1 MTAVDRA
8 LARATHR
15 AERALISVGDEVRE
29 ARIAAGWSQER
40 VGLLVGISR
49 SKVTRIEGGKLRTV
63 SILDVSRVAGALG
76 LELAV
81 RIYPGSGPL
90 RDSAHSARLGDVLE
104 HAAPPLRVRR
114 EVPLP
119 SPDGRPEMRAWDAVI
134 VGHGLRTTIELEMRL
149 RDSQALERRI
159 GLKRRDDPADRFV
172 LLVAATHGNRRALAA
187 GPTIFADLPRRG
199 PRVVIDALKAGRH
212 PPSCLVVV

>member
-15 AERALISVGDEVRE
+15 AERAMTTVGDELRE
-29 ARIAAGWSQER
+29 ARIAAGWSQDR

-63 SILDVSRVAGALG
+63 SVLDVCRVAGVLG
-76 LELAV
+76 LDLVV
-81 RIYPGSGPL
+81 RIYPGAGPL
-90 RDSAHSARLGDVLE
+90 RDSAHSARLGTVLE

-119 SPDGRPEMRAWDAVI
+119 SPDGRSEMRAWDAVI
-134 VGHGLRTTIELEMRL
+134 LGHGF
-149 RDSQALERRI
+149 ERRWSS
-159 GLKRRDDPADRFV
+159 RCAS
-172 LLVAATHGNRRALAA
+172 ATARLWNA
-187 GPTIFADLPRRG
+187 GSG
-199 PRVVIDALKAGRH
+199 
-212 PPSCLVVV
+212 